1 MPLTQKYDEALAF
14 ACELHRD
21 HHRKG
26 TEIPYLSHLIA
37 VSSLV
42 LEHTDPRH
50 PHYESLAIAALLH
63 DAIEDRPHGGKTRDD
78 ILAKFGPDVLAVVEA
93 CSDSDGLDKAPWR
106 ERKERYLAHLPE
118 AAPVV
123 MLVSA
128 ADKLHNA
135 RAILADYRQHGDD
148 LWQRFNGGKDGS
160 LWYYREL
167 AAIFSRYEITRTL
180 SAELNEVVVELH
192 TLARVPLE
200 ASPA

>member
-1 MPLTQKYDEALAF
+1 MPLTKKYDEALVF
-14 ACELHRD
+14 ASGLHRD

-26 TEIPYLSHLIA
+26 TGIPYLSHLVA

-42 LEHTDPRH
+42 LEHADPLH
-50 PHYESLAIAALLH
+50 PHYENLAIAALLH
-63 DAIEDRPHGGKTRDD
+63 DAIEDRPQGGKTREA
-78 ILAKFGPDVLAVVEA
+78 ILAAFGPDVLAIVEG
-93 CSDSDGLDKAPWR
+93 CSDSDGMDKAPWN
-106 ERKERYLAHLPE
+106 ERKQQYLAHLPE

-135 RAILADYRQHGDD
+135 RAILADYRQHGDA
-148 LWQRFNGGKDGS
+148 LWSRFKGGKEGS

-167 AAIFSRYEITRTL
+167 AAVFSRFEITRTL
-180 SAELNEVVVELH
+180 AAELNEVVADLH
-192 TLARVPLE
+192 TLACVPLE